1 MNRADPGWQGQAL
14 IFVTCRGL
22 SSLCANMKK
31 MFYISVLLISLGSMR
46 AQNRAVDSLEALL
59 SHTQH
64 DTIKVKLLD
73 QLADLAPD
81 DTWETYNNQLKTL
94 AEQKLKSCPLAL
106 TSFYTRYLAIAIGN
120 EGLAC
125 NNRGDVKKAI
135 GLYENSLVLAG
146 QVHDHENM
154 ARTYTNLGRA
164 LYRQGNILK
173 ALQSYEASLKLYVQL
188 KDKSMEAFTLN
199 LIAELYRDHD
209 DPGKALTYYKKALRI
224 NENLQDTQGIACSL
238 NGIGTVCALQG
249 QTEEALGY
257 FRRSLQVAEQHDNA
271 DGIAAALN
279 SIGFAYRNAKDATKA
294 ILYFKK
300 SLRILEEIN
309 ARNSIIYSFQNI
321 GAAYSLLNQDDSAA
335 FYFQKGLGMAR
346 EIGNP
351 EIIYQS
357 ANGLYLVYRKKGQ
370 LEKALGMYELSNK
383 MRDSIYNDNIRKA
396 AIRSQ
401 FRYEYEKKAVAD
413 SLKAAQEKALT
424 LATLR
429 QERTQ
434 RYALVLGIAL
444 LLLLGFILFQR
455 VRHRQKL
462 EASRLRNKIA
472 SDLHDEVGSSL
483 SSISMYAGAARMSAD
498 QATSQGMVE
507 KIERTSR
514 ETIGNM
520 SDIVWSIQPKNDDFL
535 NVMKKMESF
544 GQGIAGAAGMQ
555 FGFSYGNGVGKIVLD
570 IEQRK
575 NLYLIYKEAVN
586 NAVKHSGAARITVR
600 IEKNGKMIWMSI
612 RDDGAGISQAK
623 HSNGNG
629 LQNMAQRAGDLGGQL
644 DVASQTGGGTIIT
657 LQFKT
662 T

>member
-1 MNRADPGWQGQAL
+1 MK
-14 IFVTCRGL
+14 
-22 SSLCANMKK
+22 SL
-31 MFYISVLLISLGSMR
+31 FYIAVLLTCPGCLH
-46 AQNRAVDSLEALL
+46 AQNRAVDSLESLL
-59 SHTQH
+59 SHTQN
-64 DTIKVKLLD
+64 DTTKVKLLD
-73 QLADLAPD
+73 QLTDLAPD
-81 DTWETYNNQLKTL
+81 DTWEAYNSRLKAL
-94 AEQKLKSCPLAL
+94 AERKLESCPPTLI
-106 TSFYTRYLAIAIGN
+106 SFYTRYLSIAIGN

-125 NNRGDVKKAI
+125 NNRGDAKKAI
-135 GLYENSLVLAG
+135 GLYENSLVLSG
-146 QVHDHENM
+146 KVHDHENM

-173 ALQSYEASLKLYVQL
+173 ALHSYEASLKLYVQL

-209 DPGKALTYYKKALRI
+209 DPDRALTYYKKGLRI
-224 NENLQDTQGIACSL
+224 NEDLQDAEGIAVSL
-238 NGIGTVCALQG
+238 NGTGTVYALRG

-257 FRRSLQVAEQHDNA
+257 FRRSLQVAEQHYNA

-279 SIGFAYRNAKDATKA
+279 SIGFAYMNVKDATKA

-309 ARNSIIYSFQNI
+309 ARNSIIYSFKNI

-346 EIGNP
+346 EIGDP

-357 ANGLYLVYRKKGQ
+357 ANGLYLIYRKKGQ

-401 FRYEYEKKAVAD
+401 FRYEYDKKAVAD

-444 LLLLGFILFQR
+444 LLLLGFIFFQR
-455 VRHRQKL
+455 VRHKQKL

-498 QATSQGMVE
+498 QVTSQGMVE
-507 KIERTSR
+507 KIESASR
-514 ETIGNM
+514 ETIRNM

-544 GQGIAGAAGMQ
+544 GQGITGAAGMQ
-555 FGFSYGNGVGKIVLD
+555 FNFRYSSGVEKIALD

-575 NLYLIYKEAVN
+575 NLYLIYKEAIN
-586 NAVKHSGAARITVR
+586 NAVKHSGAESIEVL
-600 IEKNGKMIWMSI
+600 IEKNGKAIVMHI
-612 RDDGAGISQAK
+612 RDDGTGITQTK
-623 HSNGNG
+623 HNSGNG
-629 LQNMAQRAGDLGGQL
+629 LQNMAQRARDLGGRL
-644 DVASQTGGGTIIT
+644 DVASQTGEGTTVT